1 MQISSDIRS
10 LSITNLEK
18 ILLRENFEKYRA
30 TQIFDWLTK
39 ENIHSFEQ
47 MKNLPKEL
55 IHFLNSRFKIN
66 NVVIQLIKKSRDG
79 TVKFLL
85 SLTDNYVIE
94 AVLIP
99 TEKRITA
106 CVSSQVG
113 CSLDCDFCATAKIK
127 RMRNLDF
134 YEIFD
139 QLMILNFESLKLF
152 GRSISNIVFRGS
164 FYLTHACGT
173 RWIDEGVK
181 GSVISILT
189 TWIWNGGP
197 FTVPSAMSKAGV
209 NIMTKSLAAEWGH
222 YGIRLNAIAPGPFPT
237 KGAWERLSP
246 GQDTDSNE
254 NDAKIPMRRNGEMQE
269 LRNLATFLMADG
281 CDYLTGQTIAIDG
294 AGHLGSAGNFY
305 QSLDKLTDEDWD
317 GIRSMIK
324 SSNDA
329 DKAKRS
335 V

>member
-1 MQISSDIRS
+1 MIDTIWKDGGALTGLVNNAAGNFISPTKDITPRG
-10 LSITNLEK
+10 
-18 ILLRENFEKYRA
+18 FEA
-30 TQIFDWLTK
+30 
-39 ENIHSFEQ
+39 
-47 MKNLPKEL
+47 
-55 IHFLNSRFKIN
+55 
-66 NVVIQLIKKSRDG
+66 
-79 TVKFLL
+79 
-85 SLTDNYVIE
+85 
-94 AVLIP
+94 
-99 TEKRITA
+99 
-106 CVSSQVG
+106 
-113 CSLDCDFCATAKIK
+113 
-127 RMRNLDF
+127 
-134 YEIFD
+134 
-139 QLMILNFESLKLF
+139 
-152 GRSISNIVFRGS
+152 ISNIVFRGS

-246 GQDTDSNE
+246 GQDTNSNE